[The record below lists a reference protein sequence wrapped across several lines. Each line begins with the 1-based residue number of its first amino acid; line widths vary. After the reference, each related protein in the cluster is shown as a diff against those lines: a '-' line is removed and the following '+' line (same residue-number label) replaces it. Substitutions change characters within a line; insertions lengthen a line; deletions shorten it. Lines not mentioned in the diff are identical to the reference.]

1 MIAMGLSSSNC
12 IFVCTVVCSISLLGS
27 TSCFPVR
34 SKRTSRWSWSGN
46 YFVVPLTRHACNS
59 SRTLTR
65 TLRGYHMDY
74 VLRRVLRCELHSDPI
89 RSDPIQFKMP
99 SDRLS
104 PPDRKSACCFCV
116 RSFRFSSAVLS
127 SCWREATYTYSNT
140 YSHTYYRY
148 AHARPLIFA
157 RRSVECEF
165 IETPVLHSA
174 HQIRYS
180 AELENTRHYMCF
192 SCNFCTG
199 K

>member
-89 RSDPIQFKMP
+89 RSNPIQNAKRPPLATRPEVCLLLLCALIPLQFRCPVIMLTW
-99 SDRLS
+99 SDVHVLEHVLAHVLPVRTRAT
-104 PPDRKSACCFCV
+104 PDICSSQCRV
-116 RSFRFSSAVLS
+116 RVHRDTSTAQCTPNTVL
-127 SCWREATYTYSNT
+127 CGIRE
-140 YSHTYYRY
+140 H
-148 AHARPLIFA
+148 
-157 RRSVECEF
+157 
-165 IETPVLHSA
+165 
-174 HQIRYS
+174 
-180 AELENTRHYMCF
+180 
-192 SCNFCTG
+192 
-199 K
+199 